1 MTSESTLSR
10 IYVNLT
16 KIELDRLQIILDKK
30 LNKPIDWTEVI
41 TPSADPDEHR
51 ARSIDSARIKSLMR
65 YHEKGGP
72 KKNYGAKTKKQENV
86 MSRTEIRRR
95 GL

>member
-1 MTSESTLSR
+1 MTSDSTLSR

-30 LNKPIDWTEVI
+30 LNEPIDWSEVI

-72 KKNYGAKTKKQENV
+72 KKRQTQNKRDEVV
-86 MSRTEIRRR
+86 MSRTEIRKR

>member
-1 MTSESTLSR
+1 MTSDSTLSR

-16 KIELDRLQIILDKK
+16 KVELDRLQVILDKK
-30 LNKPIDWTEVI
+30 LNEPIDWTEVI

-51 ARSIDSARIKSLMR
+51 ARSIDSARIKSLMI
-65 YHEKGGP
+65 YHEIGGP
-72 KKNYGAKTKKQENV
+72 KKRQTQNKRDEVV
-86 MSRTEIRRR
+86 MSRTEIRKR

>member
-16 KIELDRLQIILDKK
+16 KIELDRLKIVLDKK
-30 LNKPIDWTEVI
+30 LSQPIDWTKII
-41 TPSADPDEHR
+41 TPSADPDEQR
-51 ARSIDSARIKSLMR
+51 ARSIDAARIRSAMR

-72 KKNYGAKTKKQENV
+72 KKRQTQNKRDEVV
-86 MSRTEIRRR
+86 MSRTEIRKR